1 MCRVRVNSLAKVN
14 LYLEIKKKRSDGYH
28 EIETFFQRISLHDT
42 ILIEKTNQTNT
53 KVICDHPSV
62 PSDIT
67 NLVYRAAELLFNESG
82 VRVGLNIHIDKVIP
96 VAAGLGG
103 GSSNA
108 AVVMLAVNKMCN
120 LGFKKE
126 RLLKLGAKLGADVPF
141 FLLDESCAFGRGIGD
156 VLEPIRNVPTYWY
169 VIIYPKIHIS
179 SKWAY
184 EHFKLS
190 LTKKKPGVTI
200 FSRAL
205 KSANLEEIAPV
216 LYNDLASMV
225 GASYKEVQSAEKALR
240 TAGIKAV
247 LLSGSGP
254 CVFGICQTKEEAEA
268 VKERVSK
275 KMGDTSIY
283 ICRSV

>member
-1 MCRVRVNSLAKVN
+1 MCRVKVDSLAKVN

-28 EIETFFQRISLHDT
+28 EIETLFQRVNLHDT
-42 ILIEKTNQTNT
+42 ILIEKTHKTDIQITCN
-53 KVICDHPSV
+53 HPAV
-62 PSDIT
+62 PIDAT
-67 NLVYRAAELLFNESG
+67 NLAYRAAELLFRETG
-82 VRVGLNIHIDKVIP
+82 IKVGLKINIDKVIP

-108 AVVMLAVNKMCN
+108 ASVMQAVNNMCN
-120 LGFKKE
+120 LGFTKE
-126 RLLKLGAKLGADVPF
+126 KLLELGSKLGADVPF
-141 FLLDESCAFGRGIGD
+141 FLLDEPCALGCGKGD
-156 VLEPIRNVPTYWY
+156 VLEPIKNVPTYWY
-169 VIIYPKIHIS
+169 VIIYPKIHVS

-190 LTKKKPGVTI
+190 LTKKKPGATI
-200 FSRAL
+200 FIRAL
-205 KSANLEEIAPV
+205 KSANLQEIAPV
-216 LYNDLASMV
+216 LYNDLASVV
-225 GASYKEVQSAEKALR
+225 GASHKEVQSAEKALR

-254 CVFGICQTKEEAEA
+254 CVFGICQTKEEAEV